1 MGFTVDI
8 KGNASHLD
16 KTIKNVKTSLSAIG
30 SVATTAATSL
40 AGIGVAGGAAM
51 TAFIVS
57 SSKAAADVEDLGIQ
71 FEVLTGSAKTAAELM
86 KTFRD
91 EEKKSALNLSD
102 YANAAKTMLAFGTSV
117 DDVTPSLRMLGDV
130 SMGNS
135 ERFGSLAL
143 AFAQTTA
150 AGRLMGQEVLQFVN
164 AGFNPLEQIARD
176 TGRSMQDL
184 KKDME
189 DGKISVDM
197 VKKAFISATSEGGRF
212 YKAIDKGSASTNA
225 KLNQLSAAATQL
237 RVAFGT
243 GFNEGLKDA
252 LDATN
257 TFLPQ
262 LEKQFTIAG
271 TLIGDAISEG
281 VNGNTDKL
289 ADVGVLIGDIIIV
302 GMRAAFVTGM
312 NSLGGVLGEGIA
324 QFLEKSP
331 NFKLLPREPFKYA
344 GDAIRG
350 FTSSG
355 TNFREQF
362 RSGVD
367 TMKNNKN
374 MQSLVAS
381 VKLPESDFVK
391 NFMAATSAKYA
402 PLTNNVPTN
411 KYDPFSEAYAK
422 KIGDEVKRGAFEAW
436 KTQGGAKFSN

>member
-1 MGFTVDI
+1 
-8 KGNASHLD
+8 
-16 KTIKNVKTSLSAIG
+16 
-30 SVATTAATSL
+30 
-40 AGIGVAGGAAM
+40 
-51 TAFIVS
+51 
-57 SSKAAADVEDLGIQ
+57 
-71 FEVLTGSAKTAAELM
+71 M

-164 AGFNPLEQIARD
+164 AGFNPLEQISRD
-176 TGRSMQDL
+176 TGSMQDL

-189 DGKISVDM
+189 DGKISVSM
-197 VKKAFISATSEGGRF
+197 VKNAFVSATSEGGRF

-271 TLIGDAISEG
+271 TLIGDAIREG

-302 GMRAAFVTGM
+302 GMKAAIITGLD
-312 NSLGGVLGEGIA
+312 NLGESLG
-324 QFLEKSP
+324 
-331 NFKLLPREPFKYA
+331 KLLAYGAENLSVQSIINPSAAKKT
-344 GDAIRG
+344 GSAIRG
-350 FTSSG
+350 FTSGG

-381 VKLPESDFVK
+381 VKLPESDFMK

-402 PLTNNVPTN
+402 PLTTNVPTN

>member
-51 TAFIVS
+51 AAFIIT

-91 EEKKSALNLSD
+91 EEKKSALSLSD
-102 YANAAKTMLAFGTSV
+102 YANAAKTMLAFGTSL

-130 SMGNS
+130 SMANS

-164 AGFNPLEQIARD
+164 AGFNPLEQISRD

-189 DGKISVDM
+189 DGKISVSM
-197 VKKAFISATSEGGRF
+197 VKNAFVSATSEGGRF

-252 LDATN
+252 LDASN
-257 TFLPQ
+257 NFLPQ
-262 LEKQFTIAG
+262 LENKFARFGDIVGSAISQG
-271 TLIGDAISEG
+271 TKGNTEELALIGGLIGDVILEGAKATFQKGLDSMVSEA
-281 VNGNTDKL
+281 L
-289 ADVGVLIGDIIIV
+289 PA
-302 GMRAAFVTGM
+302 
-312 NSLGGVLGEGIA
+312 
-324 QFLEKSP
+324 FLEFQAKY
-331 NFKLLPREPFKYA
+331 NKLPGGAALGNYVASDIRSKVGSSAPTSAYMQTAIENVQASGSIGKLQDAQMKRDIAA
-344 GDAIRG
+344 GIKTG
-350 FTSSG
+350 ITSS
-355 TNFREQF
+355 
-362 RSGVD
+362 
-367 TMKNNKN
+367 M
-374 MQSLVAS
+374 
-381 VKLPESDFVK
+381 
-391 NFMAATSAKYA
+391 
-402 PLTNNVPTN
+402 
-411 KYDPFSEAYAK
+411 SE
-422 KIGDEVKRGAFEAW
+422 EVKKGILDAW
-436 KTQGGAKFSN
+436 AKQPQGAKFSN